1 MIQGIEGIPGS
12 GKSYE
17 AVTFH
22 ILPALRRGRKVIT
35 NLPLNTDQIFAVNPD
50 YLNLLEIRRFPQRIY
65 GDWDAD
71 AAGRGEYAFVVR
83 GNGQS
88 EAPPEDATV
97 FGTVWDYYDT
107 WRDAE
112 GKGALFVIDECHVAL
127 PKLGTDKQVI
137 QWFKLSRHFGIDVVL
152 LTQNFRD
159 ISSSIASL
167 MAVLIRLRKADI
179 LGKSGYIRKV
189 YGGFRGALIETQQ
202 REYKSEF
209 FYFYKSHTQG
219 GEVKEASLTDV
230 TPFLVKFNRFKWLW
244 LGLGSIFVIWA
255 FAPKKD
261 QNILGVKTSPPPNQ
275 VISTASLPHV
285 SSNPYLPGTPV
296 QNQQT
301 ATPAPTLPP
310 LEPLSGKSLHIVGQ
324 VAMHP
329 RQITAFV
336 VSDGSRR
343 LFDLTSDDL
352 QNMGYS
358 FTLLASCSG
367 WLEYKSHRQAVTCD
381 APIISHGSQD
391 RPIVFNETRGIS
403 SDSRTRTD
411 SVH

>member
-1 MIQGIEGIPGS
+1 MIQGIEGIMGS

-22 ILPALRRGRKVIT
+22 ILPALRQGRKVIT
-35 NLPLNTDQIFAVNPD
+35 NLPLNLEQIFAVNPE
-50 YLNLLEIRRFPQRIY
+50 YKSLLEVRRLPQRIH

-71 AAGRGEYAFVVR
+71 AAGRGEQAFMVR

-88 EAPPEDATV
+88 DPPPEDSTV

-107 WRDAE
+107 WRDE
-112 GKGALFVIDECHVAL
+112 DGKGALFVIDECHVAL
-127 PKLGTDKQVI
+127 PKIGTDKQVI
-137 QWFKLSRHFGIDVVL
+137 QWFKLSRHFGSDVTL

-159 ISSSIASL
+159 VNSSIASL
-167 MAVLIRLRKADI
+167 LAVMVRLRKADI
-179 LGKSGYIRKV
+179 LGKTGYIRKV
-189 YGGFRGALIETQQ
+189 HGGFRGALIDTQQ
-202 REYKSEF
+202 RQYKPEF

-219 GEVKEASLTDV
+219 GEVKEASMSDV
-230 TPFLVKFNRFKWLW
+230 TPFLVKFNRFKWVW
-244 LGLGSIFVIWA
+244 LGLGAIFVIWA
-255 FAPKKD
+255 FFPKKD
-261 QNILGVKTSPPPNQ
+261 QNLLGVKTALVPKQS
-275 VISTASLPHV
+275 ISTTSLPYV
-285 SSNPYLPGTPV
+285 ASTSDLPVPRV

-301 ATPAPTLPP
+301 VTPAPTLPP
-310 LEPLSGKSLHIVGQ
+310 LEPLSGKLLHIVGQ
-324 VAMHP
+324 VAMPP

-336 VSDGSRR
+336 VSDGTRR

-367 WLEYKSHRQAVTCD
+367 WLEYKSHRRAITCD
-381 APIISHGSQD
+381 APITSYGGQD

-403 SDSRTRTD
+403 SDSSTR
-411 SVH
+411 SLSSF

>member
-35 NLPLNTDQIFAVNPD
+35 NLPLNTEQIFAVNPD

-88 EAPPEDATV
+88 EAPLEDATV

-202 REYKSEF
+202 REYKPEF

-255 FAPKKD
+255 FVPKKD
-261 QNILGVKTSPPPNQ
+261 QNFLGVKAPDLSSKPSSSSIYVPSPSGSHTPAPKSSPTPSPAPLEPLMGKELHI
-275 VISTASLPHV
+275 VGSISTASR
-285 SSNPYLPGTPV
+285 
-296 QNQQT
+296 
-301 ATPAPTLPP
+301 
-310 LEPLSGKSLHIVGQ
+310 KIV
-324 VAMHP
+324 AL
-329 RQITAFV
+329 V
-336 VSDGSRR
+336 VSDGTRR

-352 QNMGYS
+352 TAMGYT
-358 FTLLASCSG
+358 FTPLANCSA
-367 WLEYKSHRQAVTCD
+367 WLDYKAKRRAITCD
-381 APIISHGSQD
+381 APVFSRGGEN
-391 RPIVFNETRGIS
+391 RPIVYNETRGIS
-403 SDSRTRTD
+403 SDPSAPRRE
-411 SVH
+411 SGS